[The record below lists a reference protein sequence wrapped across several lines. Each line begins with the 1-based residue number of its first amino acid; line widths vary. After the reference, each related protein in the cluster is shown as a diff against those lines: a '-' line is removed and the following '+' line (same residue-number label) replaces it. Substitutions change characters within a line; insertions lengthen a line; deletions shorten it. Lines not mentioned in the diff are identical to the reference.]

1 MRRAFLSRLAAPE
14 TIEALGVSHVKGILF
29 HGPPGCG
36 KTTVARQIG
45 KMLQTKGE
53 PKVVNGPEIISK
65 YLGESESKVRVLFAD
80 AEADKDKRQLHL
92 IVFDEID
99 ALVKV
104 RGRGQGEAADQV
116 YDGTVNTILS
126 KMDGIDR
133 LENVLVVG

>member
-1 MRRAFLSRLAAPE
+1 M
-14 TIEALGVSHVKGILF
+14 
-29 HGPPGCG
+29 
-36 KTTVARQIG
+36 
-45 KMLQTKGE
+45 
-53 PKVVNGPEIISK
+53 NGPEIISK